1 MFKFIF
7 IFYLL
12 TNICDNILS
21 NLPNKNGDLSI
32 MKEFIENQQYRE
44 DQLRSQ
50 CNLGNIKIEPKQSNY
65 EKLYE
70 DFKYYLTDNL
80 SKNIYPVIYGSI
92 IECNTY
98 EEFIENS
105 YKYENINKKLLY
117 KNMEFTLKDNYPIW
131 NLDFNDLSID
141 INNIQL
147 KI

>member
-50 CNLGNIKIEPKQSNY
+50 CNLGNIKIELKQSNY

-92 IECNTY
+92 IDCNTY

-117 KNMEFTLKDNYPIW
+117 KNMDFTLKDNYPIW
-131 NLDFNDLSID
+131 NLEFNDLSID

>member
-131 NLDFNDLSID
+131 NLEFNDLSID